1 MREEREDML
10 SWPLIG
16 EKEKRSRFVKE
27 EVEKQLLLSGPLIAV
42 SLLQFCLQI
51 ISVMF
56 VGHLG
61 SLPLSAASIATSFAS
76 VTGFTFLMGTAS
88 AMDTVCGQSYGAKMY
103 GMLGIQMQRAML
115 VLTLLSVPLSI
126 VWANTEHFLVFFGQD
141 KSIAHLSGSYA
152 RFMIPS
158 IFAYGLLQCLNRFLQ
173 AQNNVIPVVIC
184 SGVTTSLHVIIC
196 WVLVLKSGL
205 GFRGAA
211 VANAIS
217 YWLNVILLS
226 CYVKFSPSCSLTWT
240 GFSKE
245 ARRDIIPFMK
255 LAIPSAFMVC
265 SLEMWSFE
273 LLVLSSGLLPNPV
286 LETSCPRTVWMIPFG
301 LSGAAS
307 TRVSNELGSGNPK
320 GAKLAVRVV
329 LSFSIVESILVGT
342 VLILIRKIWGFAYS
356 SDPEVVSHVASM
368 LPILALGHS
377 LDSFQTV
384 LSGVARGCGWQ
395 KIGAFVNLGSYYLV
409 GVPFGLLLGFHFHVG
424 GRGLWLG
431 IICALI
437 VQGVCLSL
445 ITFFTNWDEEVK
457 KATSR
462 AESSS
467 EVKEFAVDNGS
478 ILV

>member
-1 MREEREDML
+1 
-10 SWPLIG
+10 
-16 EKEKRSRFVKE
+16 
-27 EVEKQLLLSGPLIAV
+27 
-42 SLLQFCLQI
+42 
-51 ISVMF
+51 
-56 VGHLG
+56 
-61 SLPLSAASIATSFAS
+61 
-76 VTGFTFLMGTAS
+76 
-88 AMDTVCGQSYGAKMY
+88 
-103 GMLGIQMQRAML
+103 
-115 VLTLLSVPLSI
+115 
-126 VWANTEHFLVFFGQD
+126 
-141 KSIAHLSGSYA
+141 
-152 RFMIPS
+152 
-158 IFAYGLLQCLNRFLQ
+158 
-173 AQNNVIPVVIC
+173 
-184 SGVTTSLHVIIC
+184 
-196 WVLVLKSGL
+196 
-205 GFRGAA
+205 
-211 VANAIS
+211 
-217 YWLNVILLS
+217 
-226 CYVKFSPSCSLTWT
+226 
-240 GFSKE
+240 
-245 ARRDIIPFMK
+245 
-255 LAIPSAFMVC
+255 
-265 SLEMWSFE
+265 
-273 LLVLSSGLLPNPV
+273 
-286 LETSCPRTVWMIPFG
+286 MIPFG

-462 AESSS
+462 AKSSS